1 MGVRRGRRRV
11 QVASRGRRG
20 LLRAVTATAAAA
32 HDPSLSPAG
41 ACIPS
46 PWPAATRGSVPRR
59 GGVPSLA
66 ALMSSHKGGGAC
78 GCYGAGMSARPAR
91 TAPPLRCGAVPGG
104 VCAGAIPDP
113 QCGAQRSSQPWR
125 RVASSRQDIWR
136 TRRWRSSSSE
146 WKEGKEGTKSDLQQG
161 FLYFLLSLVER
172 INVNSYYFGCAQQ
185 LSGSNGFHEH
195 FIFSFHF

>member
-1 MGVRRGRRRV
+1 MGVGRGRRRV

-78 GCYGAGMSARPAR
+78 GCCGAGMSARPAR
-91 TAPPLRCGAVPGG
+91 TAPPLRC
-104 VCAGAIPDP
+104 DP

-136 TRRWRSSSSE
+136 IRRWRSSSSE
-146 WKEGKEGTKSDLQQG
+146 WKEGKEGAKSDLQQ
-161 FLYFLLSLVER
+161 
-172 INVNSYYFGCAQQ
+172 
-185 LSGSNGFHEH
+185 GSNGFHEH